1 MRAGDHRLGLSVLAR
16 VGPGVEGEARS
27 FEVGVGPAKEGG
39 GQTPPEARDWGS
51 RGGKGVAAEAGEVGE
66 GGGGRGGPAG
76 GGGVGSGLG
85 APPSR
90 PRAPAWRRV
99 SDPRGLPREA
109 GGRLPAGR
117 AVGVGWESAAALGLG
132 GDEPRAVP
140 AVTAA
145 EETAPGGPGAPRP
158 NACPHAARPRPRLP
172 GGPPPPRSARGGAGG
187 VRCGHVC
194 CRRGRGSPLSQRLC
208 AAPYSRVPG
217 SRRGV
222 PPGLGTR
229 ESGGTR
235 PAVSPPSAALS
246 PVAAGRDLE
255 TPPPRP
261 PPPGS
266 HSRPEGVAL
275 SRRCPRSR
283 SLLAEPVPPTGP
295 GSPVPAPVACANV
308 PDITMGWGRDK
319 ERRRNTRCA
328 EPALPAPP
336 TGRRPEGSLNASR
349 AARPHPHVLRTPL
362 RGTGKVWGRGWLGSQ
377 GSQSI

>member
-51 RGGKGVAAEAGEVGE
+51 RGGKGVAAEAGEWA
-66 GGGGRGGPAG
+66 GRTSVSPPGARVEAG
-76 GGGVGSGLG
+76 VRSAGTPPGSGWPPPRRACGGSGLG
-85 APPSR
+85 IGGRAGSR
-90 PRAPAWRRV
+90 GRRAPRC
-99 SDPRGLPREA
+99 PRGDCRRGDGPRRP
-109 GGRLPAGR
+109 G
-117 AVGVGWESAAALGLG
+117 SAAAQRVSARSSAQP
-132 GDEPRAVP
+132 E
-140 AVTAA
+140 
-145 EETAPGGPGAPRP
+145 APRRP
-158 NACPHAARPRPRLP
+158 AAPAE
-172 GGPPPPRSARGGAGG
+172 RSWRAGG

-194 CRRGRGSPLSQRLC
+194 CRRGRGSPLSQGLC

-217 SRRGV
+217 SRREV

-266 HSRPEGVAL
+266 PSRPEGVAL
-275 SRRCPRSR
+275 SRRCPRLR
-283 SLLAEPVPPTGP
+283 SLLAEPVPPAGP

-308 PDITMGWGRDK
+308 PDITMGWGHDK
-319 ERRRNTRCA
+319 ERRRNTRRA

-349 AARPHPHVLRTPL
+349 AARPHPQLPDPRRQGPFSSCINWKADVSLPQKTWLEAVLR
-362 RGTGKVWGRGWLGSQ
+362 
-377 GSQSI
+377 

>member
-1 MRAGDHRLGLSVLAR
+1 MRAGDHRLGLSVLVR

-27 FEVGVGPAKEGG
+27 FEVGVGPAEGRRWPDAPGGAGLGQQGREGG
-39 GQTPPEARDWGS
+39 GR
-51 RGGKGVAAEAGEVGE
+51 RG
-66 GGGGRGGPAG
+66 GGGGRGGRWPWWPCWRWGCGQWAG
-76 GGGVGSGLG
+76 RTSVSPPGARVEAGVRSAGTPPGSGWP
-85 APPSR
+85 PPS
-90 PRAPAWRRV
+90 
-99 SDPRGLPREA
+99 
-109 GGRLPAGR
+109 GR

-132 GDEPRAVP
+132 GLR
-140 AVTAA
+140 
-145 EETAPGGPGAPRP
+145 APR
-158 NACPHAARPRPRLP
+158 CPRGDRRRGDGPRRPGSAAAQRV
-172 GGPPPPRSARGGAGG
+172 SARSSAQPEAPRRPAAPAERSWRGG

-194 CRRGRGSPLSQRLC
+194 CRRGRGSPLSQGLC

-217 SRRGV
+217 SRREV

-275 SRRCPRSR
+275 SRRCPRLR

-308 PDITMGWGRDK
+308 PDITMGWGHDK

-349 AARPHPHVLRTPL
+349 AVCPHPHVLGTPL
-362 RGTGKVWGRGWLGSQ
+362 RGTRQVWGRGWLGSQ
-377 GSQSI
+377 GSQSL